1 MGGVGGL
8 VGVVGV
14 VLAGG
19 MARRMGGG
27 DKGLVAL
34 QGRPILDHVI
44 ERLDPQVERI
54 VINANGEPA
63 RLASYGLPIVADS
76 VEGFAGP
83 LAGVLA
89 GIEWA
94 ARQCPDAQ
102 WIVTAATDTPFF
114 PRDLVARFRQAV
126 AEENADMACAASGGR
141 HHPVFGLWPV
151 ALGPDLRHAMTVEDI
166 RKVDLWTAR
175 HRLAVAEFADQPY
188 DPFFNVNRPDDVA
201 EAERI
206 GTEHRV

>member
-1 MGGVGGL
+1 MSPIVGL
-8 VGVVGV
+8 

-19 MARRMGGG
+19 LARRMGGG
-27 DKGLVAL
+27 DKGLIEL
-34 QGRPILDHVI
+34 HGRPILDHVI
-44 ERLDPQVERI
+44 ERLAPQVAHI
-54 VINANGEPA
+54 VINANGAPA
-63 RLASYGLPIVADS
+63 RLANYGLPVVPDT

-94 ARQCPDAQ
+94 ARQCPGAE

-114 PRDLVARFRQAV
+114 PRDLVARLEQAV
-126 AEENADMACAASGGR
+126 VEESADMACAASGGR

-151 ALGPDLRHAMTVEDI
+151 ALGPDLSRAMTLEDI

-175 HRLAVAEFADQPY
+175 HRLGIAEFPAEPY

-206 GTEHRV
+206 SRIVGATELRT

>member
-1 MGGVGGL
+1 MSPI
-8 VGVVGV
+8 VGV

-19 MARRMGGG
+19 LARRMGGG
-27 DKGLVAL
+27 DKGLIVL

-44 ERLDPQVERI
+44 ERLGPQVDQI
-54 VINANGEPA
+54 VINANGDPG
-63 RLASYGLPIVADS
+63 RLAGYELPIVADPM
-76 VEGFAGP
+76 EGFAGP

-89 GIEWA
+89 GMEWA
-94 ARQCPDAQ
+94 ARHCPGAD

-114 PRDLVARFRQAV
+114 PRDLAARFEQAV
-126 AEENADMACAASGGR
+126 EATRADMACAASGGR

-151 ALGPDLRHAMTVEDI
+151 ALGPDLSRAMAVDGV

-175 HRLAVAEFADQPY
+175 HRLAVAEYAVEPY

-206 GTEHRV
+206 AQDHIATEHRV